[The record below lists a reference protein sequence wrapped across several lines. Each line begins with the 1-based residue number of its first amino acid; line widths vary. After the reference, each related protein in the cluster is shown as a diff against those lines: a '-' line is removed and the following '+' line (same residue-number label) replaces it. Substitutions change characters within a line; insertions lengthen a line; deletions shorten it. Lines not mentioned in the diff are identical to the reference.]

1 MSRDRGL
8 PQHSECFNAREFD
21 LWQKFSSSDLS
32 YLLSVDDVFFFFW
45 QLVGWKTLVRA
56 CRFYGQII

>member
-32 YLLSVDDVFFFFW
+32 YLLSVEDVI
-45 QLVGWKTLVRA
+45 VDR
-56 CRFYGQII
+56 RFIRSTPCSFDCTPLIM